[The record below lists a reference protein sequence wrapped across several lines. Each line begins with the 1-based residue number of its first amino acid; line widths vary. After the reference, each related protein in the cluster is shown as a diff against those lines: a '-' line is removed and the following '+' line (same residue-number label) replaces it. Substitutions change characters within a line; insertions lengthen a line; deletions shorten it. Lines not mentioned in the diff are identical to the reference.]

1 MPRPR
6 LNPLRSRSDS
16 THRPY
21 PLASPASSTTDTD
34 PIPSTSTAAPFDPNR
49 KLACLPNLPPEL
61 KALIV
66 RKVAEADMEARE
78 DDWEDDDSESEDEEG
93 STISD
98 EEPDEDEES
107 GRWREKALKQAR
119 RDKAAWKDLQ
129 EQVDADLNENG
140 NPTLASLEK
149 MRDHLMEVGAAQ
161 EYESGIV
168 ALSLVSREFNELANP
183 FMWEAID
190 FEDRS
195 NESIIDCINLIL
207 PKHARHVK
215 VLEFGQA
222 DDRMLR
228 FDPEGPGFGS
238 HDPFRPI
245 SRSHRR
251 VVEEAERIGGVGTTD
266 VKGRPLLPGIR
277 ELRTRSLLLAEVVRL
292 CPNVTELNCETC
304 PKSYPE
310 WTSSLDGLAR
320 QEDLEKL
327 LYIRDHALEAVKTHL
342 AQQLVDL
349 TLVVNGED
357 EGYTTEGDLA
367 SILAVCPNLVRLHV
381 DCYAP
386 TGTYDMR
393 RDLFRA
399 FERLDKLEILT
410 LQEGTFV
417 NDEFAALDWRCP
429 LRVLALA
436 SAEDLSFPFFWDLIH
451 KFALTLECL
460 DIDEV
465 PHTNVEKD
473 NKKFVGRHV
482 SLPRLDTLVISTQHE
497 PAFLLESFVQCP
509 IRTFGLGFCPAVSY
523 ADIERFVALHGQ
535 TLKRVEVKHDA
546 ALTEAQVES
555 LEVYCHAKGIECELW
570 EDEESSEEEDD
581 EDPSEWEDED
591 ALDHDGW
598 TEEDE
603 DGGSDWG
610 SDVGL

>member
-21 PLASPASSTTDTD
+21 PLPSAAPSTTDSD
-34 PIPSTSTAAPFDPNR
+34 PIPSTSTAPPFDPDR

-66 RKVAEADMEARE
+66 RKVAEVDMEARE
-78 DDWEDDDSESEDEEG
+78 DDWEDDSESEEEG

-98 EEPDEDEES
+98 EEPDEEAAS

-119 RDKAAWKDLQ
+119 QDKAAWKDLQ
-129 EQVDADLNENG
+129 EQVDADLDENG

-190 FEDRS
+190 LVDRS

-228 FDPEGPGFGS
+228 FDPEGPGFGT

-245 SRSHRR
+245 SRIHRC

-266 VKGRPLLPGIR
+266 VEGRPLVPGIR

-292 CPNVTELNCETC
+292 CPNVVELNCETC

-310 WTSSLDGLAR
+310 WTSSLDGLTG

-327 LYIRDHALEAVKTHL
+327 VYRTDHALEAVKKHL
-342 AQQLVDL
+342 AHQLVDL

-367 SILAVCPNLVRLHV
+367 SILAACPNLVRLHV
-381 DCYAP
+381 DCFAP

-410 LQEGTFV
+410 LQEETFV

-429 LRVLALA
+429 LRVLALS
-436 SAEDLSFPFFWDLIH
+436 SAEDLSFPSFWDLIH
-451 KFALTLECL
+451 KFASTLECL

-465 PHTNVEKD
+465 PHSNVEKD

-523 ADIERFVALHGQ
+523 ADIESFVALHGQ

-555 LEVYCHAKGIECELW
+555 LEVYCHAKGIECELL
-570 EDEESSEEEDD
+570 EDEESSEEDED

-591 ALDHDGW
+591 ALDHDAW

-603 DGGSDWG
+603 DGGNDWG
-610 SDVGL
+610 SDIGL